1 MTARKSPRRRKPHA
15 PEPEPPPVAE
25 APKHEVVVRRSAAP
39 AAPFFTELVETLRAV
54 AGRMIDIAD
63 AAAEAVTRRLEGRA

>member
-1 MTARKSPRRRKPHA
+1 MTTRKSPRRRKPPA
-15 PEPEPPPVAE
+15 PEPEPVTE
-25 APKHEVVVRRSAAP
+25 APKHEVVVHRGTP
-39 AAPFFTELVETLRAV
+39 PPAPFLFELIDTLRAV

>member
-1 MTARKSPRRRKPHA
+1 MTARKSPRRRKPPA
-15 PEPEPPPVAE
+15 PEPQPAAEELKQEVVVHRGTPPPV
-25 APKHEVVVRRSAAP
+25 PLLS
-39 AAPFFTELVETLRAV
+39 ELVETLRAV

>member
-1 MTARKSPRRRKPHA
+1 MTARKSPRRRKPPA
-15 PEPEPPPVAE
+15 PKPEAVAE
-25 APKHEVVVRRSAAP
+25 APKHEVVVHRSVAP
-39 AAPFFTELVETLRAV
+39 TAPFLSELVDTLRAV

>member
-1 MTARKSPRRRKPHA
+1 MGKNKPTRRRKPPA
-15 PEPEPPPVAE
+15 PEPAPVTAE
-25 APKHEVVVRRSAAP
+25 PKHEVVVHRGTP
-39 AAPFFTELVETLRAV
+39 PPAPFFSELVDTLRAV

>member
-1 MTARKSPRRRKPHA
+1 MTARKSPRRRKPSV
-15 PEPEPPPVAE
+15 PEPEPVAE
-25 APKHEVVVRRSAAP
+25 EPKHEVVVHRETPPLAP
-39 AAPFFTELVETLRAV
+39 LLPELIDALRAV

>member
-1 MTARKSPRRRKPHA
+1 MTTRKSSRRRKPPA
-15 PEPEPPPVAE
+15 PKPEPVAE
-25 APKHEVVVRRSAAP
+25 EPKHEVVVHRSAAP
-39 AAPFFTELVETLRAV
+39 AAPLLAELVDTLRAV

>member
-1 MTARKSPRRRKPHA
+1 MTTRKSPRRRKPAA
-15 PEPEPPPVAE
+15 PEPGPVTVEPKNEVVVHRGTPPPV
-25 APKHEVVVRRSAAP
+25 
-39 AAPFFTELVETLRAV
+39 PFLNDLVDTLRAV